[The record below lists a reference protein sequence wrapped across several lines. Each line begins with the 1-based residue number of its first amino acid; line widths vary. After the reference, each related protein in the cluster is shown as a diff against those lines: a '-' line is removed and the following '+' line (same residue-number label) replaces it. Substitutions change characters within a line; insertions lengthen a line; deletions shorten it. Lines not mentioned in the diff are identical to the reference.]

1 MILTLTV
8 SGKRK
13 AKDVLGKGIEQ
24 SILSTLEENGPATI
38 EELAKDIAVAEHKV
52 KEAAAK
58 LATSNYLTRE
68 D

>member
-1 MILTLTV
+1 MILTLTT
-8 SGKRK
+8 SGRRK
-13 AKDVLGKGIEQ
+13 AKDVMGKGIEQ

-38 EELAKDIAVAEHKV
+38 EELAKDIAIAEFKV

-58 LATSNYLTRE
+58 LANGNYLTRE

>member
-58 LATSNYLTRE
+58 LATGNYLTRE

>member
-38 EELAKDIAVAEHKV
+38 EELSRDIAVAEYKV
-52 KEAAAK
+52 KEAAAR
-58 LATSNYLTRE
+58 LATGNYLTRE